1 MIRRYSSALA
11 LGVVFACS
19 CGADDMPGAA
29 TPSKVGTTTGSG
41 TGGSAGVGSPTTG
54 AGGAVNTTSGS
65 GGSSNV
71 TIDGSSAGGS
81 GGGGNAST
89 EAGTSD
95 ARDSGWPVG
104 NPGTKGDGDFTIS
117 PPFNDHP
124 DVKVIANNPHGKIY
138 KFSLPSQ
145 GTLFDGL
152 DKTLATGNQHTFT
165 RGVAL
170 YVPKQYVD
178 GTAAPFMVVQD
189 GDGYITDVQNSLDNL
204 IAAKKVPIM
213 LAVFVNNGGGDG
225 QDSERGLEYD
235 TMSDRYSRF
244 IDTNVLPA
252 AANDSA
258 VKNDYKNLKFTDNPE
273 GRSSYGCS
281 SGGAA
286 ALAQGWFTPDKYRR
300 LVTYSGTFV
309 DQQDSQGVPAP
320 EEVMYPLGAWE
331 YHSGQ
336 ELIKNTP
343 VKPLR
348 LFINANENDLQLD
361 AMFNDTHHEW
371 LVANQRT
378 AAALAAKGGYHY
390 RFIYAKGVGHCDG
403 GVRRATLPDT
413 LEWMWQGY
421 PIN

>member
-1 MIRRYSSALA
+1 MIRSCSSILA
-11 LGVVFACS
+11 LLVFAWS
-19 CGADDMPGAA
+19 CGADDAPGAGGSSTA
-29 TPSKVGTTTGSG
+29 GTKSNGSSGAAGTGSSTTGTAG
-41 TGGSAGVGSPTTG
+41 TVDPTGGVGGSNGPIDASSSGGSAGAGSPE
-54 AGGAVNTTSGS
+54 
-65 GGSSNV
+65 
-71 TIDGSSAGGS
+71 
-81 GGGGNAST
+81 AS
-89 EAGTSD
+89 TSD
-95 ARDSGWPVG
+95 AHDSGWPVG
-104 NPGTKGDGDFTIS
+104 DPGTKGDGDFTVG
-117 PPFNDHP
+117 PNYTRHP
-124 DVKVIANNPHGKIY
+124 DIDAKAANPHGKVY

-165 RGVAL
+165 RGVAV

-189 GDGYITDVQNSLDNL
+189 GDGYVTDVQNTLDNL
-204 IAAKKVPIM
+204 IASKKVPIM

-252 AANDSA
+252 AQNDA
-258 VKNDYKNLKFTDNPE
+258 TIKADFANLKFTDNPE

-286 ALAQGWFTPDKYRR
+286 ALTQGWFTPDKYRR
-300 LVTYSGTFV
+300 IVTYSGTFV
-309 DQQDSQGVPAP
+309 DQQDGQGVKAP
-320 EEVMYPLGAWE
+320 EEAQYPLGAWE

-336 ELIKNTP
+336 MLIATTTP
-343 VKPLR
+343 IKPLR
-348 LFINANENDLQLD
+348 IFINANENDLQLD
-361 AMFNDTHHEW
+361 TMFNDTHHEW
-371 LVANQRT
+371 LVANQLT
-378 AAALAAKGGYHY
+378 AKALKAKGYHY
-390 RFIYAKGVGHCDG
+390 RYVYGAGVGHCDG
-403 GVRRATLPDT
+403 KVRAATLPDT